1 MTDETTGPEQAQE
14 DRAEAPTAGVPAAPV
29 VEDPDAATA
38 AQDGPDDDTVMRDV
52 NSDTA
57 HQADD
62 DEAGDGTADDTGDP
76 ATRARKE
83 ARRLRQRLRD
93 TEAMRDELVGKLD
106 TLAAERDDALA
117 AADTAR
123 ARVTAA
129 EQRRA
134 EETAVTLGLVDGA
147 DLWRDGREIAD
158 FLDDDGRFD
167 PGKVA
172 DTVRQIQSTTP
183 HLVRRTL
190 GGSVNPRMSAA
201 ELLRHGVQPALD
213 APAEEWDEWRV
224 ARARLARGGAT
235 VTGQQAPAA
244 PTWSDVL
251 RAAAPDTDR

>member
-1 MTDETTGPEQAQE
+1 MTDPTGPEQAQD
-14 DRAEAPTAGVPAAPV
+14 DRAEAPTAAAPADPV
-29 VEDPDAATA
+29 VEDPDAGEAP
-38 AQDGPDDDTVMRDV
+38 QDGPDDDTVMRDV

-62 DEAGDGTADDTGDP
+62 DEAGDDTADDTGDP
-76 ATRARKE
+76 ASRARKE

-93 TEAMRDELVGKLD
+93 TEAMRDEAVAQIE
-106 TLAAERDDALA
+106 AAHRERDDALA

-129 EQRRA
+129 ETRRA
-134 EETAVTLGLVDGA
+134 EETAVTLGLVDGR
-147 DLWRDGREIAD
+147 DLWRDGRQLAD
-158 FLDDDGRFD
+158 FLDEDGRFD

-172 DTVRQIQSTTP
+172 GTVREIQSTTP

-201 ELLRHGVQPALD
+201 QLIAHGVQPALD
-213 APAEEWDEWRV
+213 APAEEWDQWRV

-235 VTGQQAPAA
+235 VAGQQAPAA